1 MSPLKKP
8 VVLDNDVV
16 SRLYGAGTLR
26 RALEVWPKSSF
37 CVTEHVIEEARQWRT
52 EGQRLV
58 ALLKELE
65 AEGILMFISIDESSE
80 EEVWAYARLLL
91 KNKLGRGESAS
102 IAIACHRGFD
112 IATDDSVAADTCKAM
127 NPSVSI
133 LGTGVLLNMAVQD
146 GLMIEGEVNAIHAK
160 IRRASKA

>member
-65 AEGILMFISIDESSE
+65 AEGIAR
-80 EEVWAYARLLL
+80 EVVRRLQTM
-91 KNKLGRGESAS
+91 RRSA
-102 IAIACHRGFD
+102 GLD
-112 IATDDSVAADTCKAM
+112 IADHIITYYEGGDSVHLVMTRFADYIKQETLSRELISAVPPAGSHTEKFRIS
-127 NPSVSI
+127 NYEIS
-133 LGTGVLLNMAVQD
+133 LG
-146 GLMIEGEVNAIHAK
+146 IEKTA
-160 IRRASKA
+160 